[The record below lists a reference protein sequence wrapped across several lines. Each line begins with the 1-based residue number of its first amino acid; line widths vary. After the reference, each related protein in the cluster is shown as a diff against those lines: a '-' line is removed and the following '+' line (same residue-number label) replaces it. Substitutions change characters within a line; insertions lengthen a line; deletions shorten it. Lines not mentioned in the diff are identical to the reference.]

1 MGNPPRSIEM
11 PVRHSEHVYLVAQG
25 DTPAGGIEEVS
36 TSWQRSATDYGVD
49 PDSSAAPRILMS
61 DELKQLREPL
71 DRLIFSAQEEIDRLY
86 KVVRE
91 AGYTLLFCD
100 TAGIAVEH
108 RGDETDASRFKYW
121 GTWLGGVWSEAIEG
135 TNGIGTC
142 IAEER
147 PITVHRNQH
156 FRSRHVDL
164 SCSAAPIF
172 DVDASLLAVL
182 DVSAID
188 PERSERAHALTGA
201 LTVNSARAIEERF
214 FRERFR
220 GEWVIAIAP
229 PEEDAREMLL
239 AVDNNQRIVGA
250 NRAARTSLLLD
261 DYRLR
266 IGVSLWTV
274 FERDPGLFRR
284 KDAAD
289 IPTQLIVA
297 GSDETWPALVTPPE
311 SGRAAWQQAG
321 SEALHTRPRLDSL
334 STVRQRVPPPP
345 TRGGLP
351 PGAMRRVREHV
362 ESAFERKHGS
372 RGACRHCGTIGVSL
386 CPGIQAISRCNP
398 APLSRA
404 SAYRTSTGDVGSL
417 RASTVGDR
425 IGHGLFRP
433 KSLGASFPSDARH
446 DPRPV
451 PLVATLAFPDQ
462 HAGSNGFRSKAVLR
476 CPLPSLAR
484 ERGRVRDGAGR
495 ARRILQRK

>member
-1 MGNPPRSIEM
+1 M
-11 PVRHSEHVYLVAQG
+11 PVRHAEHVLLVAQG
-25 DTPAGGIEEVS
+25 DTSASGIEKVS
-36 TSWQRSATDYGVD
+36 TSWERSANKHGVN
-49 PDSSAAPRILMS
+49 PDSSEAPRILTS
-61 DELKQLREPL
+61 HELKQLREPL
-71 DRLIFSAQEEIDRLY
+71 DQLVFSAQEEIDRLY

-100 TAGIAVEH
+100 TAGIAIEH

-147 PITVHRNQH
+147 PVTVHRNQH
-156 FRSRHVDL
+156 FRSRHTDL
-164 SCSAAPIF
+164 SCSAAPVF
-172 DVDASLLAVL
+172 DVDGSLMAVL

-201 LTVNSARAIEERF
+201 LTANSARAIEERF

-220 GEWVIAIAP
+220 QGWIVAVASS
-229 PEEDAREMLL
+229 EEGATGILL

-250 NRAARTSLLLD
+250 NRTARTSLLLD

-266 IGVSLWTV
+266 TGVSLWTI

-297 GSDETWPALVTPPE
+297 GSDETWPAVVTPPE

-321 SEALHTRPRLDSL
+321 SDTLHTRPRLDSL
-334 STVRQRVPPPP
+334 ATLRQRAPPSPA
-345 TRGGLP
+345 RGGLP

-362 ESAFERKHGS
+362 EAHLSESMDLAELAAIAGLSVYHFARAFKQSAGVTPHHYLVRRRIERAQDMLARS
-372 RGACRHCGTIGVSL
+372 EL
-386 CPGIQAISRCNP
+386 
-398 APLSRA
+398 PLSGIA
-404 SAYRTSTGDVGSL
+404 LATG
-417 RASTVGDR
+417 
-425 IGHGLFRP
+425 F
-433 KSLGASFPSDARH
+433 SDHSHLARH
-446 DPRPV
+446 
-451 PLVATLAFPDQ
+451 
-462 HAGSNGFRSKAVLR
+462 FRQMLGMTPGQFRWS
-476 CPLPSLAR
+476 
-484 ERGRVRDGAGR
+484 
-495 ARRILQRK
+495 QR

>member
-1 MGNPPRSIEM
+1 
-11 PVRHSEHVYLVAQG
+11 
-25 DTPAGGIEEVS
+25 VS
-36 TSWQRSATDYGVD
+36 TSWRRSATEYGVD
-49 PDSSAAPRILMS
+49 PDSSEAPRILMS

-71 DRLIFSAQEEIDRLY
+71 DQLIFSAQEEIDRLY

-100 TAGIAVEH
+100 TAGVAVEH
-108 RGDETDASRFKYW
+108 RGDEADASRFKYW
-121 GTWLGGVWSEAIEG
+121 GTWLGGVWPETIEG

-147 PITVHRNQH
+147 PVTVHRNQH

-172 DVDASLLAVL
+172 DVDGSLMAVL

-188 PERSERAHALTGA
+188 PERSQRAHALTGA

-220 GEWVIAIAP
+220 REWVIAVAP
-229 PEEDAREMLL
+229 PEEGATGMLL

-261 DYRLR
+261 DHRLR
-266 IGVSLWTV
+266 IGVSLWII

-284 KDAAD
+284 KDTAD

-311 SGRAAWQQAG
+311 SGRAAWQQAQ
-321 SEALHTRPRLDSL
+321 SDALHTRPRLDSL
-334 STVRQRVPPPP
+334 SILRQRVSPPPA
-345 TRGGLP
+345 RGGLP

-362 ESAFERKHGS
+362 EVHLSESMDLAELAAIAGLSLFHFARAFKQSAGVTPHHYLVRRRIERAQEMLARS
-372 RGACRHCGTIGVSL
+372 EL
-386 CPGIQAISRCNP
+386 
-398 APLSRA
+398 PLSEIA
-404 SAYRTSTGDVGSL
+404 LATG
-417 RASTVGDR
+417 
-425 IGHGLFRP
+425 F
-433 KSLGASFPSDARH
+433 SDQSHLARH
-446 DPRPV
+446 
-451 PLVATLAFPDQ
+451 
-462 HAGSNGFRSKAVLR
+462 FRQMLGMTPGQFRWS
-476 CPLPSLAR
+476 
-484 ERGRVRDGAGR
+484 
-495 ARRILQRK
+495 QR